1 MKINRICLPL
11 AGALAVCGCVHY
23 AARPLDAAKNLERL
37 EQRSLSD
44 PGLCAFV
51 EARLPQGAA
60 NRPPAAWDLDSLALA
75 AYYFHPDLEVAR
87 ARYETAAAAVGTA
100 GQRPNPSAGLSTA
113 YNVSSSGGISPWIL
127 GLNID
132 VPVETAGKRGLR
144 IDKARQLVLAEGH
157 AFMADAWTVRS
168 RVRQALLDHWSAV
181 QKADRL
187 NRLAGSQAEVTRIM
201 AVQRD
206 LGEAQKVDLL
216 REEAALEQLRMMEK
230 EAEGRIAQTR
240 VALAAAV
247 GIPTAALDGVKID
260 GSAFAREPS
269 AAKPDEA
276 RRSALLGRADILALL
291 AEYAAS
297 EADLRLEIAKQYPD
311 LHLGPSYE
319 FDQDDSKWGVGIGL
333 DLPVLNRNRG
343 GIAEAEAR
351 RRMAAARFDGLQAS
365 IIGKI
370 EAACAALEAQRRQ
383 AEAAARVL
391 EKLERQA
398 EATRRMC
405 EMKELPAQALALVRL
420 ECIRA
425 ELAQLDVRQQAQ
437 QAQGDLE
444 NALQR
449 PLDMPLTPE
458 AVKADERKTP

>member
-1 MKINRICLPL
+1 MNIKPICLPL

-23 AARPLDAAKNLERL
+23 AVRPLDAAKNLERL
-37 EQRSLSD
+37 ERRSLSD

-51 EARLPQGAA
+51 EARLPQGVT
-60 NRPPAAWDLDSLALA
+60 NRPLAVWDLESLVLV

-100 GQRPNPSAGLSTA
+100 GQHPNPSAGLSTA
-113 YNVSSSGGISPWIL
+113 YNVSSSGGVSPWIL

-144 IDKARQLVLAEGH
+144 VDKARQLVLAEGH
-157 AFMADAWTVRS
+157 AFMSDAWAVRS
-168 RVRQALLDHWSAV
+168 RVRQALLDNWSAA
-181 QKADRL
+181 QKAERL
-187 NRLAGSQAEVTRIM
+187 NRQAEAQADVARLIS
-201 AVQRD
+201 VQRD
-206 LGEAQKVDLL
+206 LGESPKVDLL
-216 REEAALEQLRMMEK
+216 REEAALEQLRMMAK
-230 EAEGRIAQTR
+230 EAEGKTAQTR

-247 GIPTAALDGVKID
+247 GIPAAALDGVKID

-269 AAKPDEA
+269 AVRPDEA
-276 RRSALLGRADILALL
+276 RRNALLGRADILALL

-319 FDQDDSKWGVGIGL
+319 FDQGDSKWGVGIGL
-333 DLPVLNRNRG
+333 DLPVLNRNQG
-343 GIAEAEAR
+343 GIAEAEER
-351 RRMAAARFDGLQAS
+351 RRMVAARFDGLQAAV
-365 IIGKI
+365 IGRI
-370 EAACAALEAQRRQ
+370 EAACAALEAQRQQ
-383 AEAAARVL
+383 AEAVARVL
-391 EKLERQA
+391 EKLDRQA
-398 EATRRMC
+398 EATRRMY
-405 EMKELPAQALALVRL
+405 EMKEIPAQAVALVRL
-420 ECIRA
+420 DTIRA

-458 AVKADERKTP
+458 AVNADERKNP